1 MNKVHSIQY
10 MRGFASIFVVL
21 YHTKWYLNEVYS
33 QKDLGSLLF
42 NYGAFGVDL
51 FFIISGF
58 IICLS
63 TERLEKHAVFN
74 FFIRRFFRIYPLL
87 IICVTVY
94 FLTIKSE
101 SSYSLYIKSLIP
113 IHSDYSAGSP
123 FYGFNLLDTAWTI
136 TYEIAFYAIFGLAI
150 AFNQKYRT
158 CISLL
163 SIVVIFIV
171 ASYYFNDSISTD
183 AYTKQVN
190 VTPSNAFAL
199 FYSPMFLDF
208 VYGIIIYAIYKHV
221 DFKSILFNKITPWL
235 LLLLFSLIASQINLF
250 YGHGP
255 LKWGGLSALIVF
267 ILVMYEKNNGI
278 KKCNTLEY
286 LGDISYSLY
295 IVHVIILECIYKYD
309 TFIFTNT
316 SGFSRLFI
324 VLSIT
329 LIISVAVHELI
340 EKHFISIGRRF
351 IK

>member
-63 TERLEKHAVFN
+63 TERLEKSFFTN

-87 IICVTVY
+87 IICVTIY
-94 FLTIKSE
+94 FLAIKPE
-101 SSYSLYIKSLIP
+101 ASYLLYLKSLIP
-113 IHSDYSAGSP
+113 VHSNYSEGSP

-136 TYEIAFYAIFGLAI
+136 TYEIAFYLIFGFAMLLSRKYRAYISGLAI
-150 AFNQKYRT
+150 LIIFTVASHYFVGT
-158 CISLL
+158 ISL
-163 SIVVIFIV
+163 
-171 ASYYFNDSISTD
+171 D
-183 AYTKQVN
+183 AYTKQPDVN
-190 VTPSNAFAL
+190 QNNIIAL
-199 FYSPMFLDF
+199 FYSPMFIDF
-208 VYGIIIYAIYKHV
+208 IYGIVIYLIYKNIN
-221 DFKSILFNKITPWL
+221 FSSSILNTLSPYL
-235 LLLLFSLIASQINLF
+235 LFFLFSLIASQISLF

-255 LKWGGLSALIVF
+255 LKWGLLSAIIILIS
-267 ILVMYEKNNGI
+267 VMYEKNNGMRH
-278 KKCNTLEY
+278 CRTFEY
-286 LGDISYSLY
+286 LGNISYSLY
-295 IVHVIILECIYKYD
+295 IIHVVILECIYKYD
-309 TFIFTNT
+309 FFIFPNT

-324 VLSIT
+324 ILSVI
-329 LIISVAVHELI
+329 LIISIIVHELI
-340 EKHFISIGRRF
+340 EKPFISLGKRF